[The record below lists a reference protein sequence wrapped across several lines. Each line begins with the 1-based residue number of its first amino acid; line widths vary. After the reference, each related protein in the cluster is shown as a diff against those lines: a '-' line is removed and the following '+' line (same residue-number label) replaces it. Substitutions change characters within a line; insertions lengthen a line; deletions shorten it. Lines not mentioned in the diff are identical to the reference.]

1 MFNLFNIFRKKSAF
15 DLALEE
21 VKKQGKKKDEKVVLK
36 GIEQLDEYFRKHP
49 QKQSAHKR
57 KKKKH

>member
-1 MFNLFNIFRKKSAF
+1 MFNLFNIFRKKTAF

-36 GIEQLDEYFRKHP
+36 GVEQLDEYFKKHP
-49 QKQSAHKR
+49 QNHNAKRR